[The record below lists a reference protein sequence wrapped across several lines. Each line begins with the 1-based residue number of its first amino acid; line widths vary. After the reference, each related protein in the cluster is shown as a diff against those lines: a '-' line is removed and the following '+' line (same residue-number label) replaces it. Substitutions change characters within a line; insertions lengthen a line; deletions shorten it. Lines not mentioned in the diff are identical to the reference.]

1 MKIALA
7 HKRLDLKG
15 GTEKDFYR
23 TAEGLRDLG
32 HEVHLFC
39 SEFGVD
45 PPRDTVAHR
54 VPVLPLGRTAR
65 LWSFALL
72 APKIIGKWHCE
83 VLVSFGRMLR
93 ADIVRSGGGSHRG
106 FLERIGAQGRLGR
119 RLWQRLSPYHQSVLA
134 IEQRQ
139 FQPGGF
145 KRIIAVSEE
154 VKRDLV
160 RQYAVPRERI
170 AVLYNGV
177 DQRRFHPSLRDRFR
191 AQVRARWQIP
201 QESPLVLFVGNGF
214 RRKGLDILLSV
225 WSAPALSQ
233 AYLLVVGDDARL
245 SAYKA
250 RAHGVAGER
259 IVFPGR
265 QEDVENFY
273 AAADVVALPSLQ
285 EAFGNVVLESLAAGV
300 PVLVSRQAGAAELL
314 TGALAEG
321 IVDRLDD
328 SEELVEKLVR
338 LIDRCAD
345 PSLSAEARALGEEF
359 SWERHLLELEALLLE
374 VGKVEPQGQARGT
387 FQSARGA
394 ES

>member
-32 HEVHLFC
+32 HEIHLFC
-39 SEFGVD
+39 SEFGVE

-72 APKIIGKWHCE
+72 APGIIGKLRCE

-106 FLERIGAQGRLGR
+106 FLDRLGRQGGLGR
-119 RLWQRLSPYHQSVLA
+119 RLWQGLSPYHQSVLA
-134 IEQRQ
+134 IERRQ
-139 FQPGGF
+139 FQPRGY
-145 KRIIAVSEE
+145 KKIIAVSEE
-154 VKRDLV
+154 VRRDLL
-160 RQYAVPRERI
+160 RQYAVPEERM

-177 DQRRFHPSLRDRFR
+177 DQRRFHPALREQFR
-191 AQVRARWQIP
+191 SKIRARWHIP

-214 RRKGLDILLSV
+214 RRKGLDFLLSV
-225 WSAPALSQ
+225 WSVPALGKV
-233 AYLLVVGDDARL
+233 YLLVVGDDARL

-250 RAHGVAGER
+250 RARGIAGER
-259 IVFPGR
+259 MVFAGR

-285 EAFGNVVLESLAAGV
+285 EAFGNVVLESLAAGL
-300 PVLVSRQAGAAELL
+300 PVLVSRRAGAAELL
-314 TGALAEG
+314 TGALVEG

-328 SEELVEKLVR
+328 REELVGKLGR
-338 LIDRCAD
+338 LLERRAD
-345 PSLSAEARALGEEF
+345 PLISAEARRLGEKF
-359 SWERHLLELEALLLE
+359 SWEKHFHQFEALLRDVCKLE
-374 VGKVEPQGQARGT
+374 RRGKLP
-387 FQSARGA
+387 
-394 ES
+394 

>member
-39 SEFGVD
+39 SEFGVE
-45 PPRDTVAHR
+45 PPRGTVAHR

-72 APKIIGKWHCE
+72 APAIIGKWRCE

-106 FLERIGAQGRLGR
+106 FLERIGAQGGLGR

-134 IEQRQ
+134 IERRQ

-145 KRIIAVSEE
+145 RRIIAVSEE

-160 RQYAVPRERI
+160 GQYAVPRERI

-191 AQVRARWQIP
+191 AQIRARWQIP
-201 QESPLVLFVGNGF
+201 QESPLVLFVGSGF

-233 AYLLVVGDDARL
+233 AYLLVIGDDARV

-250 RAHGVAGER
+250 RARSVAGER
-259 IVFPGR
+259 IVFAGR

-273 AAADVVALPSLQ
+273 GAADVVALPSLQ
-285 EAFGNVVLESLAAGV
+285 EAFGNVVLESLAVGL
-300 PVLVSRQAGAAELL
+300 PVLVSREAGAAELL

-321 IVDRLDD
+321 IVDRLDER
-328 SEELVEKLVR
+328 EELVGKLVK

-345 PSLSAEARALGEEF
+345 PSLAAEARALGVEF
-359 SWERHLLELEALLLE
+359 SWEKHFHQFEAVLRDVCRLEHR
-374 VGKVEPQGQARGT
+374 GKLP
-387 FQSARGA
+387 
-394 ES
+394 

>member
-1 MKIALA
+1 
-7 HKRLDLKG
+7 
-15 GTEKDFYR
+15 
-23 TAEGLRDLG
+23 
-32 HEVHLFC
+32 
-39 SEFGVD
+39 
-45 PPRDTVAHR
+45 
-54 VPVLPLGRTAR
+54 
-65 LWSFALL
+65 
-72 APKIIGKWHCE
+72 
-83 VLVSFGRMLR
+83 
-93 ADIVRSGGGSHRG
+93 
-106 FLERIGAQGRLGR
+106 
-119 RLWQRLSPYHQSVLA
+119 LSPYHQSVLA
-134 IEQRQ
+134 IERRQ
-139 FQPGGF
+139 FQPRGF

-177 DQRRFHPSLRDRFR
+177 DQSRFHPSLRDRFR
-191 AQVRARWQIP
+191 AQGRARWQIP
-201 QESPLVLFVGNGF
+201 QASPLVLFVGNGF

-233 AYLLVVGDDARL
+233 AYLLVVGDDARF

-250 RAHGVAGER
+250 RARSVAGER
-259 IVFPGR
+259 IVFAGR
-265 QEDVENFY
+265 QQDVENYY
-273 AAADVVALPSLQ
+273 AAADVVALPSFQ
-285 EAFGNVVLESLAAGV
+285 EAFGNVVLESLAVGL

-314 TGALAEG
+314 TGNLVNG

-328 SEELVEKLVR
+328 REELVEKLVK
-338 LIDRCAD
+338 LLDRCAD
-345 PSLSAEARALGEEF
+345 PSLAAEARALGERF